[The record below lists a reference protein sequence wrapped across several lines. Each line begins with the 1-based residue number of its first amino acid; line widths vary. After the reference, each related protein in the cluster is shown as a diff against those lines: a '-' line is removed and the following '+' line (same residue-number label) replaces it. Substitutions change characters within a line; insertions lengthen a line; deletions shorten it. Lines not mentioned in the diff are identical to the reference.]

1 MTTFGKLRFVSS
13 SDIGD
18 LGPSGGLDVV
28 YNWKWCYSV
37 SGLVIWL
44 VLIFAFIIPKANH
57 NIRVLLLL
65 IPLVIVNLLWMI
77 FLKYTNMN
85 STDEQEFTLI
95 FNSMAVAVTVL
106 WLIGSYFVGLGGFV
120 RFLLFS
126 ATAVIVASLG
136 PRFYFAEFSSE
147 MALFLALFVFMT
159 LTMLAAIT
167 ISRRLCGGKYR
178 PVRFMLWLA
187 LWTVLNS
194 FIATFGFLV
203 VALAI
208 FPSRPPFSETIL
220 IFVIAGSVFG
230 LFLYVL
236 NLPFMVLGFAHP
248 FFRERF
254 CACLRLKP
262 MPVNTQNPG
271 TEMPEKEDSA

>member
-1 MTTFGKLRFVSS
+1 LTFGELRFVSS

-18 LGPSGGLDVV
+18 LGPSRGLDVV
-28 YNWKWCYSV
+28 YDWKWCYSV
-37 SGLVIWL
+37 SGLAVWL
-44 VLIFAFIIPKANH
+44 VLVLALIVPKANR
-57 NIRVLLLL
+57 NRRALL
-65 IPLVIVNLLWMI
+65 ILVPLVFVNLIWMI
-77 FLKYTNMN
+77 FLRFAKMN

-106 WLIGSYFVGLGGFV
+106 WLIGSYFVSFGGFV

-136 PRFYFAEFSSE
+136 PWFYFAEFSGE
-147 MALFLALFVFMT
+147 MALFLALFIFMT

-167 ISRRLCGGKYR
+167 MSRRLCGGKYR
-178 PVRFMLWLA
+178 PVSFMLWLA

-220 IFVIAGSVFG
+220 IFVFAGLIFG

-254 CACLRLKP
+254 CACLRLKL

-271 TEMPEKEDSA
+271 NEMPEKEDSA